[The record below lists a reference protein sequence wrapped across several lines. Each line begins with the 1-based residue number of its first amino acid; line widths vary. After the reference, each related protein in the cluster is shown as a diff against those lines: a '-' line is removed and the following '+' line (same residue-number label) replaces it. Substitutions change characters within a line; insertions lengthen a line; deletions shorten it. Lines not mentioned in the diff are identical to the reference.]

1 MVRKHEPRP
10 RAWLP
15 ADYDAADIEAVKA
28 VHAGEADAYQQR
40 RALEWI
46 IKIVAGTYEE
56 PFRSDGEGGERET
69 SYALGRAYVG
79 RQVVKAINMPPALI
93 AKLRSNNG

>member
-1 MVRKHEPRP
+1 MARKPRAA
-10 RAWLP
+10 AWLP
-15 ADYDAADIEAVKA
+15 AEYDPTDIEAVKA
-28 VHAGEADAYQQR
+28 VHAGEGDAYQQR

-46 IKIVAGTYEE
+46 IRIVAGTYEE

-69 SYALGRAYVG
+69 TFALGRAYVG
-79 RQVVKAINMPPALI
+79 RQVVKAINMPPGLL